1 MLVKQVL
8 NPETQTD
15 VTEGHP
21 HQNTAEISHKDPI
34 LNSGIGSQPQVIHEL
49 LLCLDSTTKAC
60 SNFSRKVFYLSLFL
74 F

>member
-1 MLVKQVL
+1 
-8 NPETQTD
+8 
-15 VTEGHP
+15 
-21 HQNTAEISHKDPI
+21 
-34 LNSGIGSQPQVIHEL
+34 VIHEL